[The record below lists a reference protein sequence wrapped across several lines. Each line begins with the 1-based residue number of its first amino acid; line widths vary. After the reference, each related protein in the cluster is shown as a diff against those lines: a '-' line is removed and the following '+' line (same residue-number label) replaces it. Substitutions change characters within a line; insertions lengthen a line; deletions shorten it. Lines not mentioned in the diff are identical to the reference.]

1 MKCIFMAPALKR
13 LNGEEV
19 KTSVEIYNVSR
30 EIQMFFSL
38 IVLGHTTAWAS
49 AGEFGFQIDY

>member
-1 MKCIFMAPALKR
+1 MYEMC
-13 LNGEEV
+13 NTWYSNV
-19 KTSVEIYNVSR
+19 KTAVEIYNVSR

-49 AGEFGFQIDY
+49 AGKFGFQIDH